1 MTKRVRKMPV
11 KPELRRQWLRR
22 YEEEGESSPQ
32 IAKVD
37 GFDVRTVR
45 KQIELERQERERREA
60 KSLVLRRALEQH
72 YADLCAF
79 AQRLTAQVT
88 TEGRTLLVLRDERMW
103 SALREHMPRSI
114 VWKSLDKWEH
124 IQSQIEQLEIEMAK
138 SFEEKVK
145 STLPLDFVTAPQ
157 EVGLTDGVILA
168 LAFHCKVMAQG
179 RQGLLGRTDFALR
192 QLADQVTD
200 IQLGAFYICR
210 VPNDQVTDIKNLV
223 TEVLDEV
230 TTWNSYHDLERL
242 YAELKRV
249 QRVLEDELAII
260 TLRRIV
266 PGRCKYCPI

>member
-1 MTKRVRKMPV
+1 MTKRIRKMPV

-37 GFDVRTVR
+37 GYDVRTVR

-60 KSLVLRRALEQH
+60 KSIVLRRALEQH

-79 AQRLTAQVT
+79 AQRLASQVT
-88 TEGRTLLVLRDERMW
+88 TEGGTLLALRDDRMW
-103 SALREHMPRSI
+103 SALREHMPRSAI
-114 VWKSLDKWEH
+114 WKSLDKWEH

-138 SFEEKVK
+138 SFEEKVE
-145 STLPLDFVTAPQ
+145 SILPLDRFTVPQ
-157 EVGLTDGVILA
+157 EVGHAGGLVLA
-168 LAFHCKVMAQG
+168 LAFHCKVTAQG
-179 RQGLLGRTDFALR
+179 RQGLLGRTDFALG
-192 QLADQVTD
+192 QLVDQVTD

-210 VPNDQVTDIKNLV
+210 VPDNQVMDIKKLV
-223 TEVLDEV
+223 TELLNEV
-230 TTWNSYHDLERL
+230 ITWSSYHDLERL
-242 YAELKRV
+242 FPELKRV